1 MGEVNDPKLLKIDRA
16 GMSLTEALSNVGG
29 INQIS
34 ADATGVF
41 VIRRSQDAGS
51 LGDIYQLDVSDA
63 AALVIG
69 TEFALKPYDIVYVTA
84 APISRWNRVI
94 AQLVPTISGFNE
106 LTEGV
111 LRVRTWP

>member
-1 MGEVNDPKLLKIDRA
+1 
-16 GMSLTEALSNVGG
+16 LTEALSNVGG

-41 VIRRSQDAGS
+41 VIRRSKEESKMA
-51 LGDIYQLDVSDA
+51 DIYQLDVSDA
-63 AALVIG
+63 SALVIG
-69 TEFALKPYDIVYVTA
+69 TEFDLNPYDIVYVTT

-94 AQLVPTISGFNE
+94 TQLVPTISGFNE

-111 LRVRTWP
+111 LRIRTWP